1 MKRLTGVITA
11 LMTVADEKESIDFQ
25 ATLAYAKHC
34 ADGGVDGLFVSGT
47 NGEGINFSV
56 EERLELARLLV
67 KELGGKVQI
76 CIHTGAARLADT
88 VALTQGAYEAG
99 ADCAAIV
106 APAFICYEDEE
117 LYDYFC
123 AVSASVP
130 EEFPLYMY
138 NIPPRTGND
147 LCPEIAKR
155 IFRDC
160 KNIVG
165 MKASFCD
172 LSRSLEYLSI
182 EGMAFLQG
190 SDVYQLEFL
199 AMGCDGIISGL
210 SGVYPVPFVQVKQAF
225 AEGDLEKARKWQKI
239 CAKVCKLAADGNV
252 TVMQTLMSLKG
263 FRSTEG
269 KCRLVKNKEELAGKM
284 HLLDAEIAALIG
296 TFTMKGE
303 NV

>member
-1 MKRLTGVITA
+1 MKKLTGVITA
-11 LMTVADEKESIDFQ
+11 LMTVADKNGNIDME

-47 NGEGINFSV
+47 NGEGINYSV
-56 EERLELARLLV
+56 QQRLQLGKLLV
-67 KELGGKVQI
+67 QELGDRVQI
-76 CIHTGAARLADT
+76 CIHSGAARLEDT
-88 VALTQGAYEAG
+88 IALTQGAYEMG

-130 EEFPLYMY
+130 EDFPLYMY

-147 LCPEIAKR
+147 IRPELAAR

-160 KNIVG
+160 KNVLG

-172 LSRSLEYLSI
+172 LGRSLEYLSI
-182 EGMAFLQG
+182 EGMALLQG

-210 SGVYPVPFVQVKQAF
+210 SGIYPVPFVKVKEAWNN
-225 AEGDLEKARKWQKI
+225 GDLESARAWQKI
-239 CAKVCKLAADGNV
+239 CGQVCKVARGGNV
-252 TVMQTLMSLKG
+252 MVMQNIMALKG
-263 FRSTEG
+263 LKASEKKRSIMTCKETLAEEVR
-269 KCRLVKNKEELAGKM
+269 RLDEL
-284 HLLDAEIAALIG
+284 IAS
-296 TFTMKGE
+296 MM
-303 NV
+303 

>member
-1 MKRLTGVITA
+1 MKRLQGVITA
-11 LMTVADEKESIDFQ
+11 LMTVADEKGSINFE

-34 ADGGVDGLFVSGT
+34 VEGGVDGLFVSGT

-67 KELGGKVQI
+67 SELGGTVQI
-76 CIHTGAARLADT
+76 CIHTGASRLADT
-88 VALTQGAYEAG
+88 VALTKGAYELG

-106 APAFICYEDEE
+106 TPAFVCYEDEE

-147 LCPEIAKR
+147 LRPEVAER

-172 LSRSLEYLSI
+172 LARSLEYLSI
-182 EGMAFLQG
+182 ECMAFLQG

-210 SGVYPVPFVQVKQAF
+210 SGVYPIPFAKVRDAF
-225 AEGDLEKARKWQKI
+225 WAGDLESARAWQKL
-239 CAKVCKLAADGNV
+239 CYKVCKLTNGGNV
-252 TVMQTLMSLKG
+252 AVMQTLMSLKG
-263 FRSTEG
+263 FKSTER
-269 KCRLVKNKEELAGKM
+269 KIRLTHNQEELAIKM
-284 HLLDAEIAALIG
+284 QQLDAEIAALL
-296 TFTMKGE
+296 
-303 NV
+303 

>member
-1 MKRLTGVITA
+1 MKKLTGVITA
-11 LMTVADEKESIDFQ
+11 LMTVADEKGSIDLA

-34 ADGGVDGLFVSGT
+34 VAGGVDGLFVSGT

-56 EERLELARLLV
+56 KERLELAKLLV
-67 KELGGKVQI
+67 SELGGQVQI
-76 CIHTGAARLADT
+76 CIHTGAARLSDT
-88 VALTQGAYEAG
+88 IALTRGAYEAG

-123 AVSASVP
+123 AVSVSVP

-147 LCPEIAKR
+147 IRPEVAER

-160 KNIVG
+160 KNVVG

-225 AEGDLEKARKWQKI
+225 AQGDLEKARKWQRI
-239 CAKVCKLAADGNV
+239 CAAVCKLAAGGNV
-252 TVMQTLMSLKG
+252 SVMQTLMSLKG
-263 FRSTEG
+263 FRSTES
-269 KCRLVKNKEELAGKM
+269 KCRGVQNKEELANVM
-284 HLLDAEIAALIG
+284 HQLDAEIAAMME
-296 TFTMKGE
+296 TFKTKGE